1 MRKSS
6 RKPPRHKPDYPDDP
20 PPPYSEVMKHSSSGI
35 NHMHSIVENCRTGG
49 GRNRVIV
56 AIVNRGYISRL
67 ESKYHPAWWKRLVS
81 DALKPGADTCPK
93 EIVTPTRL
101 QRTIEKIEHRGT
113 ISEIIMIAHE
123 SVPGISF
130 HIASSD
136 ILELQILRCPDPAPK
151 TPHCPPSNLVVDG
164 ASTFCG
170 TRLDEWELR
179 QDMERSLYL
188 GQRGVL
194 IRADPSRIPGW
205 DLAAPSAD
213 ATASP
218 RPSSIPNLS
227 GNMIEQLKNALDQTI
242 AIGMGKSAPES
253 WAERWE
259 LWKGAATLVL
269 ELVTAAK
276 VTCEVDARVDGGGI
290 FVKIFKAAAALATQH
305 TFEAVGIGTK
315 FAAIATGAGPAVALG
330 AATAVAVYFIPWED
344 LFRYLGLAIR
354 WIFERLVPLLG
365 WFRSWWEKFTG
376 WIRTT
381 FGGMLEKKSV
391 AEGDCISR
399 SSGSRRKRHRKSS
412 RRGHVD

>member
-1 MRKSS
+1 M
-6 RKPPRHKPDYPDDP
+6 
-20 PPPYSEVMKHSSSGI
+20 
-35 NHMHSIVENCRTGG
+35 
-49 GRNRVIV
+49 
-56 AIVNRGYISRL
+56 
-67 ESKYHPAWWKRLVS
+67 
-81 DALKPGADTCPK
+81 KPGADTCPK

-101 QRTIEKIEHRGT
+101 QRTIDKIEHRGT
-113 ISEIIMIAHE
+113 ISEIIMIAHD

-130 HIASSD
+130 HITSTN
-136 ILELQILRCPDPAPK
+136 ILELQILRCPDPGPK
-151 TPHCPPSNLVVDG
+151 PPHSHCPPSNLVVDG

-188 GQRGVL
+188 GQRGVI

-205 DLAAPSAD
+205 ELAAPSD
-213 ATASP
+213 AISSP
-218 RPSSIPNLS
+218 TSSPNLS
-227 GNMIEQLKNALDQTI
+227 GNIIEQLKNALDQTI
-242 AIGMGKSAPES
+242 AIGMGKSPPAS

-269 ELVTAAK
+269 ELATAAK
-276 VTCEVDARVDGGGI
+276 VTCEVDGAAGGGV
-290 FVKIFKAAAALATQH
+290 FVKIFKTAAALATQH

-315 FAAIATGAGPAVALG
+315 FAAIATAAGPAVALG

-365 WFRSWWEKFTG
+365 WFRSWWEKFMS
-376 WIRTT
+376 WIRTA
-381 FGGMLEKKSV
+381 FGGMGGKTGAGES
-391 AEGDCISR
+391 DCVSG

-412 RRGHVD
+412 RRGARAIGRGFSKRVDVGGEVF